1 MIVKATTVM
10 MNSLS
15 MLTLLVEA
23 AIPGRPE
30 STGKW
35 CILGT
40 VFVNDNEDASTLL
53 VARTGMASPR
63 E

>member
-1 MIVKATTVM
+1 V
-10 MNSLS
+10 
-15 MLTLLVEA
+15 A